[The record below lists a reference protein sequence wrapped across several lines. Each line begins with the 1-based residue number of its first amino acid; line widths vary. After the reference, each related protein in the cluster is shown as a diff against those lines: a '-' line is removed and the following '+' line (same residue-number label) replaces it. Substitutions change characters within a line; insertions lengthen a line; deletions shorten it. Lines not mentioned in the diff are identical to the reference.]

1 MRRPLEVAV
10 KDALSDAS
18 ARLDTT
24 AAVGRLTAI
33 HYGDGGR
40 PARAE
45 GRPARARKRRAG
57 FGLAGLATAAVIVAV
72 IALLSNGTT
81 ALRRPASS
89 GRAIVPAAFVGWTPA
104 PSKASAKRIAVYA
117 KRCRWAAKYRS
128 QLKTPLIADI
138 RGPYTALLFVD
149 ERENYQRYC
158 LYGPHVGLQ
167 GSGKLTQPAALGSPP
182 GPRGIQHGSM
192 GGSCDPA
199 DGKAVRQMH
208 GQVGAHV
215 IGATFV
221 FANGAKVEATVR
233 KGYYF
238 AWWPWARSPKSITVY
253 TRTGTTHITMP
264 AWSWKL
270 GNGCRA
276 D

>member
-1 MRRPLEVAV
+1 MRRPLEVAL

-18 ARLDTT
+18 TRLDTT
-24 AAVGRLTAI
+24 AAVGRLTAVD
-33 HYGDGGR
+33 YGDGGR

-45 GRPARARKRRAG
+45 RRPARARKRWAAV
-57 FGLAGLATAAVIVAV
+57 GLAGLPTAAAIVAV
-72 IALLSNGTT
+72 IVLLSSGTA
-81 ALRRPASS
+81 ALRQPAST
-89 GRAIVPAAFVGWTPA
+89 GRQVVPAAFVGWTPA
-104 PSKASAKRIAVYA
+104 PTKATAKRIAEYA
-117 KRCRWAAKYRS
+117 TRCRWAAIHKS

-149 ERENYQRYC
+149 ERDNYERYC

-167 GSGKLTQPAALGSPP
+167 GSAELTAFAFATPP
-182 GPRGIQHGSM
+182 GPRGIQHGNR
-192 GGSCDPA
+192 GGSCNPA
-199 DGKAVRQMH
+199 DGKAVSQMH
-208 GQVGAHV
+208 GQVGAEV

-238 AWWPWARSPKSITVY
+238 AWWPWAGSPKAITVY
-253 TRTGTTHITMP
+253 TRTGMTHITMP
-264 AWSWKL
+264 AWSWKR
-270 GNGCRA
+270 GSGCRA